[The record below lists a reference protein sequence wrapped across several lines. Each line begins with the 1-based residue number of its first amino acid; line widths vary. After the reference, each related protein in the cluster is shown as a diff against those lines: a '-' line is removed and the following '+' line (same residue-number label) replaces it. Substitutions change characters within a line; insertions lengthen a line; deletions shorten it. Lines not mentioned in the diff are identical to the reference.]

1 MENKELL
8 DLEKETL
15 LLKYTQKQTTPEEA
29 ELVESWLNGSEEYR
43 QESQAVRQVLKLK
56 SRIDEHKSFRLPEAF
71 VEVNR
76 KLDKRSR
83 KRLWISHLSRVA
95 AIISIPL
102 LISTLTFGYL
112 FFERNAT
119 DIERRI
125 KFIEVTSAPGMV
137 TRLEL
142 PDNSKVCLNASST
155 LRYPTLFAGNTRE
168 VELTG
173 EGYFEVQSDKE
184 HPFFVTTKSGL
195 RVMAHGTQFNVNT
208 YDEREEVETILVEG
222 KVDIHSSD
230 KFIAGLK
237 PGEKLSYNKQTKKY
251 TIRQVNLYENTAWKD
266 GKLVF
271 RNTSLDEVFRILGHR
286 FNVEIVLHN
295 QKKENEYNCWA
306 TFTNE
311 TIYQIFSY
319 LEEATPIRWKV
330 NTMKQNNDSTF
341 AKQQIDV
348 WLK

>member
-15 LLKYTQKQTTPEEA
+15 LLKYMQKQATPEESD
-29 ELVESWLNGSEEYR
+29 LVEHWLDESEEYR
-43 QESQAVRQVLKLK
+43 QESQIVCQLLKLK
-56 SRIDEHKSFRLPEAF
+56 SRIDEYKSFKMPEAF
-71 VEVNR
+71 AEVNR

-83 KRLWISHLSRVA
+83 KRLWICYLSRVA

-119 DIERRI
+119 VIESQI
-125 KFIEVTSAPGMV
+125 KFMEVTSAPGMV

-142 PDNSKVCLNASST
+142 PDNSKVCLNAGST
-155 LRYPTLFAGNTRE
+155 LRYPTIFAGDIRE

-173 EGYFEVQSDKE
+173 EGYFEVESDKD

-208 YDEREEVETILVEG
+208 YDDQEEVEAILVEG
-222 KVDIHSSD
+222 KVDIHSYD
-230 KFIAGLK
+230 RFIAGLQ
-237 PGEKLSYNKQTKKY
+237 PGEKLLYNKQTKKY
-251 TIRQVNLYENTAWKD
+251 IIQKVNIYENTAWKD
-266 GKLVF
+266 GKIVF

-295 QKKENEYNCWA
+295 QKKDKEYNCWA

-330 NTMKQNNDSTF
+330 NTMKQNNDSSF